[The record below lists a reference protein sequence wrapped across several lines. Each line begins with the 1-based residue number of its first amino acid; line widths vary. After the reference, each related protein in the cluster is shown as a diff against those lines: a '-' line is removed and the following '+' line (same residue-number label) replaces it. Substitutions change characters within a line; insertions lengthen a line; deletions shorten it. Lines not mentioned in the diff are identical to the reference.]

1 MGASD
6 VLTRPLRTRER
17 AALDAARAAL
27 RKIALRPGDVNAAHM
42 AEDALARIAVLL
54 GERDE

>member
-17 AALDAARAAL
+17 AALDAARSAL
-27 RKIALRPGDVNAAHM
+27 RKIALGDDVRSAQL
-42 AEDALARIAVLL
+42 AESALERIAVLL
-54 GERDE
+54 GERE